1 MHRAIVS
8 LAALLWLTCAVAGD
22 TAASDADPAD
32 VSIRLGSAWLDR
44 GEYDLA
50 IGEYDKALKVN
61 PRSANALAGRGMAHQ
76 WKDERLLAREDL
88 DKAAAIDPRNPVV
101 PRVRGMLALRAGNLA
116 EAAADFGDSLALQP
130 DNVFSLRWRAE
141 TYRQSGEYDKA
152 LADSAAVIKLQ
163 PSVLSEYSFRARVLR
178 QKGNNTAAGL
188 READAVAAANP
199 DNPDAYILAAEIYQ
213 SSGKDAQA
221 MQLLERSLTIA
232 PTIRAYLTR
241 AAYRPKADLAG
252 RRADAES
259 ALALDFGSVT
269 ARFVLAD
276 AQSDARE
283 YAGALATLEK
293 AMAIRGETPQL
304 LTARGIVHARS
315 GQPAIATADF
325 AAARKKGTG
334 PIELN
339 RLCWSLATAG
349 VALDVALSACDAA
362 VAQLP
367 HEAAFL
373 DSRGFVLLRMG
384 RYDEAIAAYDA
395 ALKARAEQDTSLYG
409 RGVARRLKGDTVA
422 GDADLKAALV
432 VNAHLATTFADYGV
446 KP

>member
-8 LAALLWLTCAVAGD
+8 LGALLWLTCAVAGD
-22 TAASDADPAD
+22 KAAAGADPAD
-32 VSIRLGSAWLDR
+32 VSVRLGSAWLDR

-61 PRSANALAGRGMAHQ
+61 PRSANALASRGMAHQ

-101 PRVRGMLALRAGNLA
+101 PRARGMLALRAGNLA

-152 LADSAAVIKLQ
+152 LADSAAAIKLQ
-163 PSVLSEYSFRARVLR
+163 PSFLGEYSFRARVLR
-178 QKGNNTAAGL
+178 QKGNSAEGL
-188 READAVAAANP
+188 REAEAVAAANP
-199 DNPDAYILAAEIYQ
+199 DNSDAYILAAEIYQ

-259 ALALDFGSVT
+259 ALALDFGSMA
-269 ARFVLAD
+269 ARVVLAD
-276 AQSDARE
+276 AQSDAKE
-283 YAGALATLEK
+283 YEGALATLEK
-293 AMAIRGETPQL
+293 AMAIHGETPQL
-304 LTARGIVHARS
+304 LTARGIVHERS

-325 AAARKKGTG
+325 AAARNKGTG
-334 PIELN
+334 PSELN
-339 RLCWSLATAG
+339 RLCWTLATAG

-367 HEAAFL
+367 HQAAFL
-373 DSRGFVLLRMG
+373 DSRGLVLLRMG

-409 RGVARRLKGDTVA
+409 RGVARRLKGDTVG